1 MGYIDDN
8 NKPVIRTLNDTTGK
22 VDYLYCD
29 PVTNAILVYAVAPDG
44 NTPTAINRAFIDDS
58 NKPTLL
64 GYNETS
70 GLIDALRCGVN
81 GELLIKIV
89 T

>member
-8 NKPVIRTLNDTTGK
+8 NKPVIRTLNSTTGL

-29 PVTNAILVYAVAPDG
+29 PVTNAILVYGVTADG
-44 NTPTAINRAFIDDS
+44 NTPTAINRAFIDDN
-58 NKPTLL
+58 NKPTLT

-70 GLIDALRCGVN
+70 GLIEALRCGSG
-81 GELLIKIV
+81 GELLIIPQ
-89 T
+89 